1 MFRLNPGLCCLLLL
15 PLATANVFVG
25 EAAAKEL
32 LGRRRRANSM
42 FEELRQGNLE
52 RECIEERC
60 DQEEAREI
68 YEDKEKTNEFW
79 SVYFDGD
86 ACLATPCV
94 NGGVCKDGIGGYSCF
109 CQPDYQ
115 GFNCEIAIPGLCESN
130 NGGCDHFCRVVR
142 GDVRCSCTDG
152 YFLSADQKTCHSN
165 ETFMCGALFHEST
178 RSIAPWYDVTL
189 NSSVAENASQWDLG
203 DLATHSPLPWQ
214 PEDYPADGVR
224 EEPVLPQHR
233 GQTRIVGGD
242 ECPPGECPWQALL
255 LNEED
260 RGFCGGTI
268 LNHYMILTAAHCMN
282 QSRYI
287 YVILGEFDTRVK
299 EGREEAHTVDR
310 VLIHRR
316 YAPGTFHNDIAL
328 IKLRSPIAFSR
339 FIIPACLPQ
348 REFAEKV
355 LMRQPLGLVSG
366 LGRLGEGKQQASV
379 LQRLLLPFVD
389 RAACMESSQFRI
401 TNHMFCAGYG
411 DGKRDACQGDS
422 GGPHVTKYRD
432 TYFVTGVVSWGEGCA
447 RQGKYGVY
455 TQVSKYIRWI
465 REGMKLLMPKERGP
479 GAGRLRRDA
488 GPLHRPWVPA
498 RAP

>member
-32 LGRRRRANSM
+32 LVRRRRANSM

-60 DQEEAREI
+60 DREEAREI
-68 YEDKEKTNEFW
+68 YEDKEKT
-79 SVYFDGD
+79 D
-86 ACLATPCV
+86 AV
-94 NGGVCKDGIGGYSCF
+94 GGYSCF

-152 YFLSADQKTCHSN
+152 YFLSADQKACHSN
-165 ETFMCGALFHEST
+165 ETFMCGAVFHEST
-178 RSIAPWYDVTL
+178 RSIPWYDVPL
-189 NSSVAENASQWDLG
+189 NSSAESPRSPRSQWDLG
-203 DLATHSPLPWQ
+203 DLAPHSPLPWQ

-268 LNHYMILTAAHCMN
+268 LNRYMILTAAHCMN

-287 YVILGEFDTRVK
+287 YVILGTANHTLPPGS
-299 EGREEAHTVDR
+299 GRAR
-310 VLIHRR
+310 
-316 YAPGTFHNDIAL
+316 
-328 IKLRSPIAFSR
+328 
-339 FIIPACLPQ
+339 PQ
-348 REFAEKV
+348 
-355 LMRQPLGLVSG
+355 
-366 LGRLGEGKQQASV
+366 
-379 LQRLLLPFVD
+379 
-389 RAACMESSQFRI
+389 
-401 TNHMFCAGYG
+401 
-411 DGKRDACQGDS
+411 QG
-422 GGPHVTKYRD
+422 
-432 TYFVTGVVSWGEGCA
+432 GVVGSSPCSDS
-447 RQGKYGVY
+447 V
-455 TQVSKYIRWI
+455 V
-465 REGMKLLMPKERGP
+465 ERGP
-479 GAGRLRRDA
+479 SRAGL
-488 GPLHRPWVPA
+488 WVPV
-498 RAP
+498 PVVTQW